1 MKIKIRKLVISL
13 LLCLSA
19 GTIGSVFT
27 TPAINS
33 WYADL
38 IKPSFNP
45 PNWLFGP
52 VWTGL
57 YILMGISLFLIW
69 RKDLKKK
76 NVRFAFWL
84 FIMHLA
90 LNTLWSVIFFG
101 AKNVTLAM
109 FDIFIL
115 WLMIAALIY
124 CFYEIDKK
132 AAWLLVPYFFWVS
145 FATLLNY
152 SIWILN

>member
-1 MKIKIRKLVISL
+1 MKKLTISM
-13 LLCLSA
+13 LLCLGA
-19 GTIGSVFT
+19 GVIGSMFT
-27 TPAINS
+27 TPAIS
-33 WYADL
+33 GWYADL
-38 IKPSFNP
+38 IKPIFNP

-57 YILMGISLFLIW
+57 YILMGLSLFLIW
-69 RKDLKKK
+69 RKDLKNK

-90 LNTLWSVIFFG
+90 FNTLWSIIFFG
-101 AKNVTLAM
+101 VKNIQLAF

-115 WLMIAALIY
+115 WLMIVALIY
-124 CFYEIDKK
+124 CFYEIDKR

-152 SIWILN
+152 SLWVLN